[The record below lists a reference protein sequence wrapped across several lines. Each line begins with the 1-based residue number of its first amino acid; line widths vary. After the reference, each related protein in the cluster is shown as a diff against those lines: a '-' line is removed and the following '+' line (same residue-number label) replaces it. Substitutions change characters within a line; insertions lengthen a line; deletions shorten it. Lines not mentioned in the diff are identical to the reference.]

1 MDARS
6 LNRALLARQGL
17 LSRWEV
23 SAAVALERLVGM
35 QSQVPDAP
43 YVGLFSRVEGFAVGE
58 LSGLMESR
66 GAVRT
71 SLMRGTLHTVTA
83 RDHSFDLRIGPGQRG
98 RLNLTKAGTYQIYC
112 ILHAPMRGTLTV
124 GS

>member
-1 MDARS
+1 MIA
-6 LNRALLARQGL
+6 LFRASVRNALAFVLLAFVAFVPVAAAAPAGH
-17 LSRWEV
+17 EYVV
-23 SAAVALERLVGM
+23 SMANMAFGRM
-35 QSQVPDAP
+35 P
-43 YVGLFSRVEGFAVGE
+43 
-58 LSGLMESR
+58 SGLKVGDSI
-66 GAVRT
+66 VFINKD
-71 SLMRGTLHTVTA
+71 SVPHTVTA